1 MGCRGVILEAGGGVQ
16 QGYIGSR
23 VGGDCRCARLQT
35 NAAETISAMGIF

>member
-1 MGCRGVILEAGGGVQ
+1 MGCSWVILEAGDGVQ

-23 VGGDCRCARLQT
+23 TGGDCRRAPLQT